1 MSSTALLSLAATT
14 LPGTATHPLAFALH
28 YEFVDARLEG
38 AAGGAALRA
47 EPGACARLLLAPG
60 EFASPRNALWF
71 GRGGARRLRCVYRLQ
86 AEGSR
91 LQLTLLAAAF
101 GRDPRCATRP
111 DPRTGQ
117 LTCSPL
123 PPDAA
128 GSRTPAALEPN
139 TEFEEDDES
148 AVVPHLW
155 IYESPWPGYRV
166 SARER
171 ACGRSG
177 WRSTVPRRAQ
187 VPLACLCDNSS
198 APLKLAGAGALE
210 LELAAGRL
218 AAREDHRHLQF
229 RGAWARGGV
238 SRCAVLRRL
247 PPPGASLRLTFPYE

>member
-1 MSSTALLSLAATT
+1 MSSTSLLSLAATT

-38 AAGGAALRA
+38 EAWGGAALRA
-47 EPGACARLLLAPG
+47 EPGACARLLRAPG

-91 LQLTLLAAAF
+91 LDLTLTAAAF
-101 GRDPRCATRP
+101 GRDPRCATRS

-123 PPDAA
+123 PPDSA
-128 GSRTPAALEPN
+128 GSRTPAALEPAV
-139 TEFEEDDES
+139 EFEDDDS
-148 AVVPHLW
+148 AAVPHLW
-155 IYESPWPGYRV
+155 VYESPWPGYRV
-166 SARER
+166 SDNGPARSR
-171 ACGRSG
+171 LGLAP
-177 WRSTVPRRAQ
+177 TVLSRVQ

-198 APLKLAGAGALE
+198 APLRLGGAGALE

-218 AAREDHRHLQF
+218 AAREDHRHVQF
-229 RGAWARGGV
+229 RGSWTRGGS
-238 SRCAVLRRL
+238 SRCAAQRRL
-247 PPPGASLRLTFPYE
+247 PPPGASVRLSFPYE